1 MTKSSCFAIFSWCLF
16 HVEAV
21 IYLFSHPQMNAVFH
35 SNIQEG
41 IRHYYDDLDFKNIL
55 DFVQEKVRFW
65 GGGGIGERRCASL
78 KQQLYFSPYFQSLS
92 PSLGCLSWSVLNI
105 PMFLALPCS
114 FCSVSRCA
122 ALQAGICSEFFC
134 KSHFL
139 LQTMAWTAP
148 GYLYFPVLMGNR
160 CLKPGNLLIT
170 TPTCTGGIK

>member
-1 MTKSSCFAIFSWCLF
+1 MFCDIFLVPFPCRSCDLSFFPSPDECRFPLQHPRGHQTLLRWPGLQEHLGFCTRKGSVLGGWRHWGVTLCLIETTALLFPIFS
-16 HVEAV
+16 E
-21 IYLFSHPQMNAVFH
+21 
-35 SNIQEG
+35 
-41 IRHYYDDLDFKNIL
+41 
-55 DFVQEKVRFW
+55 
-65 GGGGIGERRCASL
+65 
-78 KQQLYFSPYFQSLS
+78 LS
-92 PSLGCLSWSVLNI
+92 PSLGCLSWSILNI

-134 KSHFL
+134 KSRFL

-170 TPTCTGGIK
+170 TPTRTGGIK